1 MTVSALFFRHT
12 APLAL
17 AATLGIA
24 LSGAGLAAVSSPWVA
39 STNSQARLISGTV
52 EIDGKPTLL
61 AGVQM
66 RMDPGWKTYW
76 KNPGDSGVPPGFNW
90 SGSKNLK
97 SVEVLYPAPHRFTDG
112 SGTAIGY
119 SQEVVFP
126 VKVTPERE
134 GEPVELKLT
143 FDYGLCMDLCIPNET
158 SLSLTLPAGA
168 TEDPGEALL
177 LADVLARV
185 PKPEA
190 PDALPRVG
198 NIDAKLGGPEP
209 HLKVEVLFDP
219 KATGTDLF
227 ISAGKVFV
235 PVPKSLGPVAE
246 GRQSFEVQFGS
257 AKEAEALKGKSLT
270 LTLVSDQGSSE
281 TAWTAE

>member
-1 MTVSALFFRHT
+1 
-12 APLAL
+12 
-17 AATLGIA
+17 
-24 LSGAGLAAVSSPWVA
+24 
-39 STNSQARLISGTV
+39 
-52 EIDGKPTLL
+52 
-61 AGVQM
+61 M

-158 SLSLTLPAGA
+158 SLSLTMPAGA

-198 NIDAKLGGPEP
+198 NIDARLGGPEP

-227 ISAGKVFV
+227 ISAGRVFV

-246 GRQSFEVQFGS
+246 GRQSFEVPFGS